1 MWYLGYYNSN
11 ENMTNFGLNSPPN
24 TSDSSVISPRLGR
37 KEITSGSGST
47 SGKFVGA
54 ISYFIVW
61 DTLGD
66 CGISDQTR

>member
-1 MWYLGYYNSN
+1 MWYLGYYNSTG
-11 ENMTNFGLNSPPN
+11 NMANFGLNSPPN
-24 TSDSSVISPRLGR
+24 TPDASVISPRLGR
-37 KEITSGSGST
+37 KEKTSGST
-47 SGKFVGA
+47 SDKFVGA